1 MKRSTSEKP
10 EKNQIITRKQAIK
23 KAGYSVLTAATLM
36 FLSTKQS
43 SAAS

>member
-1 MKRSTSEKP
+1 MKKSASEKP
-10 EKNQIITRKQAIK
+10 EKNQIINRKQAIK
-23 KAGYSVLTAATLM
+23 KTGFSLLTAATLV

>member
-1 MKRSTSEKP
+1 MKRITSKL
-10 EKNQIITRKQAIK
+10 EKNQIIARKQAIK